1 MDMELKRTTY
11 KVEKLVNLKSTN
23 KLSFDL
29 VIQRKDDIWDRNRKS
44 LLIHSVLNDFP
55 IPSVFAN
62 KEENVYH
69 VLDGKQRLTTLI
81 DYVDGKFKLSKSVP
95 AIQGEVLAEKK
106 FAELPEEWKQKINQY
121 GVSIEY
127 IEGLGQE
134 RMEEWFFRL
143 NNGVPLRK
151 IENTRAILGGK
162 VLKFVED
169 IAKMEFFTEKTNLS
183 ASARKRYVDQEMIL
197 QIMALIQNKE
207 TGFSSLEI
215 QEFVKTLRNS
225 EIRDELKARMQN
237 ASRLLNV
244 AFPKKE
250 KFLKKLHVPMLFKL
264 ALDIQ
269 KYGLLITEDSFGEFA
284 RQFFDHVPEEY
295 AQACVQGSAKKE
307 NVQRRLAAI
316 SKAFNE
322 YFQIQ
327 ERGQEMFASETGNS
341 QDAV

>member
-1 MDMELKRTTY
+1 MELKRTTH
-11 KVEKLVNLKSTN
+11 KVSQLVEMHKKNR
-23 KLSFDL
+23 LSFDL

-44 LLIHSVLNDFP
+44 LLIHSVLDDFP

-69 VLDGKQRLTTLI
+69 VLDGKQRVTTLL
-81 DYVDGKFKLSKSVP
+81 DYVGGKFSMSKGTP
-95 AIQGEVLAEKK
+95 NIEGEDIAGKKFEELAET
-106 FAELPEEWKQKINQY
+106 LQQKITQY
-121 GVSIEY
+121 PVSVEY

-162 VLKFVED
+162 VLQFVEAV
-169 IAKMEFFTEKTNLS
+169 AKMEFFTEKTNLS

-197 QIMALIQNKE
+197 QIMALIQNEE
-207 TGFSSLEI
+207 TGFSSGEI

-264 ALDIQ
+264 ALDIP
-269 KYGLLITEDSFGEFA
+269 KYGLPITEATFGEFA
-284 RQFFDHVPEEY
+284 RQFFEDLPEEY

-316 SKAFNE
+316 SQAFNE
-322 YFQIQ
+322 YFQIH
-327 ERGQEMFASETGNS
+327 ERGEEMVASETGNN